1 MLPDS
6 MSGQATHRS
15 TLTFV
20 CLVIFLD
27 ALAVGLILPVTP
39 QLIAELTS
47 LPNSR
52 AAEMSGYLM
61 FAFAGTQFFCA
72 PILGGLSDRYGR
84 RPVMLLALFG
94 FALNY
99 VLMALAPT
107 LIWLFVARVI
117 SGACGATFPTANASV
132 VDVTAPAD
140 RPRVFGLTG
149 AALGL
154 GFIFGPAIGGAFGE
168 YGARWPFWIAG
179 AFTFAVF
186 IYGFVTFKE
195 TLTPERRRAFDA
207 ARANPLGSVRSVAR
221 YPVVFAL
228 LIANFFLQLSAQS
241 YSTIWAFFTIEVAQW
256 TPFAIGLSAAAYGLM
271 IVAVQ
276 GFLTGPVIKR
286 FGEWRALWFGLTM
299 ALISYLGFSV
309 ANGPEMIYTC
319 IVVGGMAGFLFP
331 AMQSL
336 MTKGV
341 PENAQG
347 ELQGALASSFSL
359 SAIIGPIMM
368 THIFSAFTSGATP
381 HFPGA
386 PFLAGALLIV
396 CAAIVLRGW
405 GAARPAEQKG

>member
-1 MLPDS
+1 MPD
-6 MSGQATHRS
+6 QPNHNR
-15 TLTFV
+15 TLAFV

-84 RPVMLLALFG
+84 RPVLLLALFG

-99 VLMALAPT
+99 LLMALAPT

-117 SGACGATFPTANASV
+117 SGACGATFPTANASI

-140 RPRVFGLTG
+140 RARVFGLTG
-149 AALGL
+149 AALGV

-168 YGARWPFWIAG
+168 FGARLPFWIAG
-179 AFTFAVF
+179 IFTFAVF
-186 IYGFVTFKE
+186 VYGYATFKE
-195 TLTPERRRAFDA
+195 TLTPGRRRDFDP

-228 LIANFFLQLSAQS
+228 LIANFFFQLSSQS
-241 YSTIWAFFTIEVAQW
+241 YSTIWAFFTIEVAGW
-256 TPFAIGLSAAAYGLM
+256 TPWEIGLSAGAYGLM
-271 IVAVQ
+271 VVAMQ

-309 ANGPEMIYTC
+309 ANGPLMIYAF

-336 MTKGV
+336 MTKGI

-359 SAIIGPIMM
+359 SAIIGPIVM
-368 THIFSAFTSGATP
+368 THIFSAFTGGTTP

-386 PFLAGALLIV
+386 PFLAGALLII

-405 GAARPAEQKG
+405 GQPRISERTG

>member
-1 MLPDS
+1 MPD
-6 MSGQATHRS
+6 QPNHNR
-15 TLTFV
+15 TLAFV

-52 AAEMSGYLM
+52 AAEMSGCLM

-99 VLMALAPT
+99 LLMALAPT

-117 SGACGATFPTANASV
+117 SGACGATFPTANASI
-132 VDVTAPAD
+132 VDVTPPEN

-154 GFIFGPAIGGAFGE
+154 GFIFGPAIGGTFGE
-168 YGARWPFWIAG
+168 YGARLPFWIAG

-186 IYGFVTFKE
+186 VYGYFTFKE
-195 TLTPERRRAFDA
+195 TLTPERRRDFDA

-221 YPVVFAL
+221 FPVVFAL
-228 LIANFFLQLSAQS
+228 LIANFFFQLSSQS
-241 YSTIWAFFTIEVAQW
+241 YTSIWAFFTIEVADW
-256 TPFAIGLSAAAYGLM
+256 TPLQIGFSAAAYGFM
-271 IVAVQ
+271 VVAVQ
-276 GFLTGPVIKR
+276 GALTGPVIKR

-309 ANGPEMIYTC
+309 ANGPLMIYAF

-336 MTKGV
+336 MTKGI

-359 SAIIGPIMM
+359 SAIIGPIAM
-368 THIFSAFTSGATP
+368 THIFSAFTGGTTP

-386 PFLAGALLIV
+386 PFLAGAFLIV
-396 CAAIVLRGW
+396 CAAIVLRSW
-405 GAARPAEQKG
+405 GQARTAERTG